1 MEPLNATVLYTAD
14 RCDVWT
20 GTQDGE
26 LAFTTVVQAS
36 GLPAEKCDV
45 HKVMLGGG
53 FGRRGVP
60 DYIRQA
66 VVIAKQMLGTPVP
79 CSTPSPSES
88 AGQSPRRKA
97 CFVASRK

>member
-1 MEPLNATVLYTAD
+1 
-14 RCDVWT
+14 
-20 GTQDGE
+20 
-26 LAFTTVVQAS
+26 
-36 GLPAEKCDV
+36 
-45 HKVMLGGG
+45 MLGGG

-60 DYIRQA
+60 DYFRQA